1 MDEIFYFQLFF
12 HVLTILLWNVKF
24 MSIFVYFNYARPIK
38 IIKAVYFSF
47 KKKKANKWK
56 FNKLWK
62 NFILID
68 LNNKKN
74 LMLIIEI

>member
-12 HVLTILLWNVKF
+12 HVLTILLCDIKF
-24 MSIFVYFNYARPIK
+24 ISIFIYFNQARPIK

-47 KKKKANKWK
+47 TNKKAIKWK
-56 FNKLWK
+56 FNMLWK
-62 NFILID
+62 KFLFID
-68 LNNKKN
+68 LNNKKI